1 MFIGVP
7 GSGKS
12 FFARQ
17 LAEQIHG
24 VRLSGDAMRLAI
36 FGSIE
41 AIDAV
46 YHSPQRQHV
55 NTYTFGAIDY
65 VTDQLLASGV
75 SVIIDAIHS
84 KRSDREKQEEI
95 ARRHDA
101 KTVLVHIKTGY
112 ETALARGQQREVFA
126 DQRQFDEAKMR
137 EVIAQFEAS
146 LEPPDNNESC
156 VIISGEL
163 PFAEQLE
170 LFNQAVAKTTHV

>member
-24 VRLSGDAMRLAI
+24 VRMSGDAMRLAI
-36 FGSIE
+36 FGSLE
-41 AIDAV
+41 AISDV
-46 YHSPQRQHV
+46 YHSPDRQRV

-65 VTDQLLASGV
+65 VTDQLLTSGV

-84 KRSDREKQEEI
+84 KRSDRKKQEEI
-95 ARRHDA
+95 ARRHGA
-101 KTVLVHIKTGY
+101 LPVLVHIKTSY
-112 ETALARGQQREVFA
+112 ETALARGQSRAALA

-137 EVIAQFEAS
+137 EVIAQFESS
-146 LEPPDNNESC
+146 LEPVVAGENLIE
-156 VIISGEL
+156 ISGEIS
-163 PFAEQLE
+163 FEEQLVQ
-170 LFNQAVAKTTHV
+170 FSQAIERL